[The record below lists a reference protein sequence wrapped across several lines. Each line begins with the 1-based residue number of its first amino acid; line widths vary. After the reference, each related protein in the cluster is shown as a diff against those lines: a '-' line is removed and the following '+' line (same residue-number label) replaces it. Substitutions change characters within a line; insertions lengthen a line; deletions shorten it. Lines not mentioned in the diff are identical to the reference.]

1 MFDLTTQ
8 ESSMKF
14 VRTCIAIAAMAP
26 MFAMA
31 AIGPGQYSVA
41 GIQQICLV
49 SGGTWYGTTFSGW
62 GGAWQQV
69 TVAGKVHTHIYG
81 NYAAGVGND
90 SMVFKGKNGSWTEW
104 RDDLSFQ
111 TVFNPTTIAF
121 VKAVCDPP
129 ALAAQGGKANPQ
141 Q

>member
-1 MFDLTTQ
+1 
-8 ESSMKF
+8 MKF

-49 SGGTWYGTTFSGW
+49 GDGTWYGTTFSGW
-62 GGAWQQV
+62 GGAWQIV
-69 TVAGKVHTHIYG
+69 GKNAHIYG

-90 SMVFKGKNGSWTEW
+90 SMVFKKKDGTGSWTEW

-111 TVFNPTTIAF
+111 TVISPTSITF
-121 VKAVCDPP
+121 VKDVCDPP
-129 ALAAQGGKANPQ
+129 ALKAQGGKANPQ

>member
-1 MFDLTTQ
+1 
-8 ESSMKF
+8 MKLI
-14 VRTCIAIAAMAP
+14 RTCVAIAALGPLA
-26 MFAMA
+26 AMA

-69 TVAGKVHTHIYG
+69 LVGSKLYTHIYG
-81 NYAAGVGND
+81 NYAGGVGND
-90 SMVFKGKNGSWTEW
+90 SMVFKGASKGNWTEW

-111 TVFNPTTIAF
+111 TVLNPVTISF
-121 VKAVCDPP
+121 VKPVCDPP
-129 ALAAQGGKANPQ
+129 ALKAQGGSANPAR
-141 Q
+141 